1 MPCLSAAQCSRAQA
15 GKDPPN
21 EAFGCGMRGQVFCC
35 TQEKLRLKARQERF
49 KDQLDK
55 LPVSATGNSKPT
67 ATSASD
73 LEAKKKVS
81 PRPECLGSN
90 TVRLRDIWPVA
101 KLAGRSTYS
110 CRNLQNHVLC
120 DSWRALRRLELSD
133 LVSKPDAASLLHM
146 GGRLSSLI
154 DAIIMNIMAAVRYSR
169 ELLFLQSSQW
179 LTDLGCGLS

>member
-1 MPCLSAAQCSRAQA
+1 MPCLSAAQCSRAQS

-21 EAFGCGMRGQVFCC
+21 EAFGCGMRVQVFCC

-81 PRPECLGSN
+81 PRPECLCSD
-90 TVRLRDIWPVA
+90 TVRLRDIWPIA
-101 KLAGRSTYS
+101 
-110 CRNLQNHVLC
+110 
-120 DSWRALRRLELSD
+120 
-133 LVSKPDAASLLHM
+133 
-146 GGRLSSLI
+146 
-154 DAIIMNIMAAVRYSR
+154 
-169 ELLFLQSSQW
+169 
-179 LTDLGCGLS
+179 